1 MYTENFIFHL
11 SVIIF
16 LTFETYN
23 AHEKVDERLI
33 IQERTQEGII
43 KESRSEFM
51 NKHSP
56 KKGHVLFFHSLGT
69 KSHINVARALVAGL
83 LESGH
88 SVTTGFY
95 TQTHIKHANYTEI
108 LIKDE

>member
-1 MYTENFIFHL
+1 MGKI
-11 SVIIF
+11 
-16 LTFETYN
+16 
-23 AHEKVDERLI
+23 
-33 IQERTQEGII
+33 
-43 KESRSEFM
+43 SRSYTNENAAVKNLQVLVSP
-51 NKHSP
+51 NKYSP